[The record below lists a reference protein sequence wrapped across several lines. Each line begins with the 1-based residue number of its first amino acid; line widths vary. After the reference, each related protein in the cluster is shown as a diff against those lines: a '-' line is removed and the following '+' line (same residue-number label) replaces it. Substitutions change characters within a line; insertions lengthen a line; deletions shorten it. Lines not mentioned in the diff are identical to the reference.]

1 MEKLNRII
9 LVTYY
14 WPPAGGP
21 GVQRWLSLAQW
32 IQDLGMDLTVI
43 IPKKPFYPQ
52 IDEGLSNSISNR
64 IKVVKVR
71 SIEPL
76 LWINRLSLGKSK
88 NFSKGLISKENNSWL
103 KKLAFWL
110 RANYF
115 FPDAR
120 LFWSEAVIRY
130 LKREIDG
137 PTTLITTGPPHSIH
151 LVGLRLKGIFEQIK
165 WISDLR
171 DPIADL
177 GYLKLF
183 PLTERTKSRHKRL
196 EKSIISRSD
205 AIVTTSYS
213 LTKHLSERYKEYGEK
228 IKCITNGFD
237 GNFIENNLAPEGF
250 YLVHSGSLFTHRNSV
265 NLWRA
270 IGERINDNKDWRAHL
285 KIFLVGEVSK
295 EVKNTLINLGLEPY
309 VQFLGYQTKEYCE
322 QLERK
327 AACLL
332 LLESSLSG
340 YNYAIPGKLFNYLK
354 ARRPILAIGPEN
366 WDVQKILDSQI
377 SHLVTSDS
385 ELAIG
390 VYLDLIFSRYL
401 SNQDMIVN
409 NDISAFSRSSTAE
422 QYVRLIKAL

>member
-1 MEKLNRII
+1 MERLNKII
-9 LVTYY
+9 LVSYY

-21 GVQRWLSLAQW
+21 GVQRWLSLAHR
-32 IQDLGMDLTVI
+32 IQDLGMELTVI
-43 IPKKPFYPQ
+43 IPEKPFYPQ
-52 IDEGLSNSISNR
+52 IDESLSDSISKE

-76 LWINRLSLGKSK
+76 LWVNQLSLGQSK
-88 NFSKGLISKENNSWL
+88 NFSKGLISNENRSWL
-103 KKLAFWL
+103 KKLVFWL

-120 LFWSEAVIRY
+120 LFWSRAVIRY
-130 LKREIDG
+130 LRREIDG
-137 PTTLITTGPPHSIH
+137 PITLITSGPPHSTH
-151 LVGLRLKGIFEQIK
+151 LVGLRLKGLFEQIK

-177 GYLKLF
+177 GYLKLL
-183 PLTERTKSRHKRL
+183 PLTERTKSKHQRL

-205 AIVTTSYS
+205 AIVTTSFS
-213 LTKHLSERYKEYGEK
+213 LTRHLSERYKEYGEK
-228 IKCITNGFD
+228 INCITNGYD
-237 GNFIENNLAPEGF
+237 GNLNENNGAPEGF
-250 YLVHSGSLFTHRNSV
+250 YLVHSGSLFNHRNSV
-265 NLWRA
+265 NLWNA
-270 IGERINDNKDWRAHL
+270 ISERIKSSKDWRAHL
-285 KIFLVGEVSK
+285 KIYLIGEVSK
-295 EVKNTLINLGLEPY
+295 DVKHILINLGLESY

-332 LLESSLSG
+332 LLESSVSG

-366 WDVQKILDSQI
+366 WDVQEILDSHTF
-377 SHLVTSDS
+377 HLVTTDR
-385 ELAIG
+385 EPAIG
-390 VYLDLIFSRYL
+390 AYLDLIFSRYL

-409 NDISAFSRSSTAE
+409 NDISGFSRSYTAE
-422 QYVRLIKAL
+422 QYVKLIKVL

>member
-1 MEKLNRII
+1 M
-9 LVTYY
+9 VSYY
-14 WPPAGGP
+14 WPPSGGP
-21 GVQRWLSLAQW
+21 GVQRWLSLAHR

-43 IPKKPFYPQ
+43 IPEKPFYPQ
-52 IDEGLSNSISNR
+52 IDEGLSNSISNK

-71 SIEPL
+71 SVEPL

-88 NFSKGLISKENNSWL
+88 NFSKGLISNENSSWL

-120 LFWSEAVIRY
+120 LFWSEAVIKY

-137 PTTLITTGPPHSIH
+137 PITLITTGPPHSTH
-151 LVGLRLKGIFEQIK
+151 LVGLRIKGLFEQIK

-177 GYLKLF
+177 GYLKLL
-183 PLTERTKSRHKRL
+183 PLTERTKNRHKRL

-205 AIVTTSYS
+205 AIVTTSFS

-228 IKCITNGFD
+228 MKCITNGYD
-237 GNFIENNLAPEGF
+237 GHLIENNLAPEGF
-250 YLVHSGSLFTHRNSV
+250 YLVHSGSLFRHRNSL
-265 NLWRA
+265 NLWHA
-270 IGERINDNKDWRAHL
+270 ISERIKNSKDWRTHL

-295 EVKNTLINLGLEPY
+295 EVKSTLINLGLEPY

-332 LLESSLSG
+332 LLESSVSG
-340 YNYAIPGKLFNYLK
+340 YNYAIPGKLYNYLK

-366 WDVQKILDSQI
+366 WDVHKILDSQI
-377 SHLVTSDS
+377 SHLVTSDR
-385 ELAIG
+385 ELALG
-390 VYLDLIFSRYL
+390 TYLDLIFSRYL
-401 SNQDMIVN
+401 SNQNMIVN
-409 NDISAFSRSSTAE
+409 NDISAFSRSFTAE
-422 QYVRLIKAL
+422 QYVKLIKAL

>member
-1 MEKLNRII
+1 
-9 LVTYY
+9 
-14 WPPAGGP
+14 
-21 GVQRWLSLAQW
+21 
-32 IQDLGMDLTVI
+32 
-43 IPKKPFYPQ
+43 
-52 IDEGLSNSISNR
+52 
-64 IKVVKVR
+64 
-71 SIEPL
+71 
-76 LWINRLSLGKSK
+76 
-88 NFSKGLISKENNSWL
+88 
-103 KKLAFWL
+103 
-110 RANYF
+110 
-115 FPDAR
+115 
-120 LFWSEAVIRY
+120 
-130 LKREIDG
+130 
-137 PTTLITTGPPHSIH
+137 
-151 LVGLRLKGIFEQIK
+151 
-165 WISDLR
+165 
-171 DPIADL
+171 
-177 GYLKLF
+177 
-183 PLTERTKSRHKRL
+183 
-196 EKSIISRSD
+196 
-205 AIVTTSYS
+205 
-213 LTKHLSERYKEYGEK
+213 LSERYKEYGEK
-228 IKCITNGFD
+228 IKCITNGYD
-237 GNFIENNLAPEGF
+237 GNLIENNLAPEGF

-390 VYLDLIFSRYL
+390 AYLDLIFSRYL
-401 SNQDMIVN
+401 SNKDMIVN

-422 QYVRLIKAL
+422 QYVRLIKVL

>member
-1 MEKLNRII
+1 MERLNKII
-9 LVTYY
+9 LISYY
-14 WPPAGGP
+14 WPPSGGP
-21 GVQRWLSLAQW
+21 GVQRWLSLAHR

-43 IPKKPFYPQ
+43 IPETPFYPQ
-52 IDEGLSNSISNR
+52 IDEGLSASISNQ

-76 LWINRLSLGKSK
+76 RWINRLSLGKSK
-88 NFSKGLISKENNSWL
+88 KFSKGLISNENSSWI

-120 LFWSEAVIRY
+120 IFWSKAVIQY
-130 LKREIDG
+130 LKKEVEG
-137 PTTLITTGPPHSIH
+137 PMTLITTGPPHSVH
-151 LVGLRLKGIFEQIK
+151 LVGLRLKGLFEHIK

-177 GYLKLF
+177 GYLQLLS
-183 PLTERTKSRHKRL
+183 LTENTKSKHQRL
-196 EKSIISRSD
+196 EKSIISQSD
-205 AIVTTSYS
+205 AIVTTSFS

-228 IKCITNGFD
+228 IKCITNGYD
-237 GNFIENNLAPEGF
+237 GSLIENNSAPEGF
-250 YLVHSGSLFTHRNSV
+250 YLVHSGSLFAHRNSV
-265 NLWRA
+265 NLWQT
-270 IGERINDNKDWRAHL
+270 ISEKIKTSKDWRAHL

-295 EVKNTLINLGLEPY
+295 EVRHTLINLDLEPY
-309 VQFLGYQTKEYCE
+309 VAFLGYQTKEYCE

-332 LLESSLSG
+332 LLESSVSG

-366 WDVQKILDSQI
+366 WDVQKILDSQNL
-377 SHLVTSDS
+377 HLVTSDS
-385 ELAIG
+385 KLAVG
-390 VYLDLIFSRYL
+390 SYLDLIFSRYL
-401 SNQDMIVN
+401 SNESMILN
-409 NDISAFSRSSTAE
+409 NDISAFSRSFAAE
-422 QYVRLIKAL
+422 QYVKLIKTL

>member
-1 MEKLNRII
+1 MERLNKII
-9 LVTYY
+9 LVSYY
-14 WPPAGGP
+14 WPPSGGP
-21 GVQRWLSLAQW
+21 GVQRWLSLAHW

-43 IPKKPFYPQ
+43 IPEKPFYPQ
-52 IDEGLSNSISNR
+52 IDEGLSNSILNK

-88 NFSKGLISKENNSWL
+88 NFSKGLISNKNSSWL

-120 LFWSEAVIRY
+120 LFWSEAVIKH
-130 LKREIDG
+130 LKRDING
-137 PTTLITTGPPHSIH
+137 PITLITTGPPHSAH
-151 LVGLRLKGIFEQIK
+151 LVGLRLKDLFEQIK

-177 GYLKLF
+177 GYLKLL
-183 PLTERTKSRHKRL
+183 PLTERTKNKHKDL

-205 AIVTTSYS
+205 AIVTTSFS
-213 LTKHLSERYKEYGEK
+213 LTKHLIERYKEYDEK
-228 IKCITNGFD
+228 IKCITNGYD
-237 GNFIENNLAPEGF
+237 GNLIENTLAPEGF

-265 NLWRA
+265 NLWHA
-270 IGERINDNKDWRAHL
+270 IVERIKNSNDWRAHL

-295 EVKNTLINLGLEPY
+295 EVKHTLINLGLEPY
-309 VQFLGYQTKEYCE
+309 VQVLGYQTKEYCE

-332 LLESSLSG
+332 LLESSVSG

-366 WDVQKILDSQI
+366 WDVQKILDPEF
-377 SHLVTSDS
+377 HLVTSDS

-390 VYLDLIFSRYL
+390 AYLDLIFSRYL
-401 SNQDMIVN
+401 SNQNMIVN
-409 NDISAFSRSSTAE
+409 NDISAFSRSFTAE
-422 QYVRLIKAL
+422 QYIKLIKVL